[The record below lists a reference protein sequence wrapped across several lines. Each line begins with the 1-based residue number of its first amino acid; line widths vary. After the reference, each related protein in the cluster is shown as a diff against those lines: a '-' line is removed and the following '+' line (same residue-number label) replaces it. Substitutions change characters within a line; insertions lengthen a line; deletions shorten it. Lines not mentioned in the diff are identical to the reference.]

1 MRLIQRFRHGLL
13 HRQMESASI
22 LLRASPPADSRIFY
36 GSDASTFGDLRIPRR
51 AGPHPVVVVIHGG
64 FWRSVYG
71 LEHIGHLGAALTANG
86 IATWCIEY
94 RRLGNPGGGWPG
106 TFLDV
111 ASAVGYLRMISSQY
125 QLDLNR
131 VIVLGHSAGGHLALW
146 YAGLERISQDSP
158 IYTTDRLTLRAVVSL
173 AGVSDL
179 RLASELGLSSGV
191 TDQFIGGS
199 PREYP
204 ARYAAASPIEL
215 VPLGIRQFLLHGMTD
230 ENVPFE
236 MSRHYHAAA
245 RAKGDEVT
253 LIPFPSTGHFELIDP
268 QSHVWRRLLET
279 VQSALE

>member
-1 MRLIQRFRHGLL
+1 MDS
-13 HRQMESASI
+13 EDI
-22 LLRASPPADSRIFY
+22 LDVKLPHADIRIPYGPAPSN
-36 GSDASTFGDLRIPRR
+36 FGDLRLPKQ

-64 FWRSVYG
+64 FWRALYD
-71 LEHIGHLGAALTANG
+71 LEHIGFLCAALTQHG
-86 IATWCIEY
+86 IATWNIEY

-111 ASAVGYLRMISSQY
+111 AAAVGYLRMISSQY

-146 YAGLERISQDSP
+146 YAGLGRIPKDSP

-245 RAKGDEVT
+245 RAQGDEVT
-253 LIPFPSTGHFELIDP
+253 LIPFPTTGH
-268 QSHVWRRLLET
+268 
-279 VQSALE
+279 